1 MLPGYSNKDSFGKSD
16 ISRVDKHCYHYDKL
30 QSKWP
35 QPEINHRKRYR
46 CTRAGARMR
55 RRIRNLVDDLHE
67 KVTKWTCENYNTI
80 FLPEFET
87 QKMVFRSRRKIN
99 SKTARNML
107 TWSHYRF
114 KMRLMNKA
122 REYPNCRVIICG
134 EEYTSQTCS
143 ECGYLHRKI
152 GGSKKFKCPRC
163 NQEFD
168 RDFNAARNILLKNM
182 IVGFRD

>member
-1 MLPGYSNKDSFGKSD
+1 VEVGKSD
-16 ISRVDKHCYHYDKL
+16 ISRIYRLCNSYDKL
-30 QSKWP
+30 QSKWS
-35 QPEINHRKRYR
+35 QPEINYWKRYR
-46 CTRAGARMR
+46 YKKAGARIQ
-55 RRIRNLVDDLHE
+55 RRIQNLVDESH
-67 KVTKWTCENYNTI
+67 KKTTKWACENYSTI
-80 FLPEFET
+80 LLPKFET

-152 GGSKKFKCPRC
+152 GGLKKFKCPGC
-163 NQEFD
+163 NQESE
-168 RDFNAARNILLKNM
+168 RDFNAARHILLKNM
-182 IVGFRD
+182 NLVFRD

>member
-80 FLPEFET
+80 FLPKFET
-87 QKMVFRSRRKIN
+87 QKMISKRQRKIN
-99 SKTARNML
+99 PKTARNML
-107 TWSHYRF
+107 TWSHYRY
-114 KMRLMNKA
+114 KMRLVNKA
-122 REYPNCRVIICG
+122 REYSNCRVIICG

-143 ECGYLHRKI
+143 ECGYLSSQDWRLKEVQM
-152 GGSKKFKCPRC
+152 SWMSPR
-163 NQEFD
+163 
-168 RDFNAARNILLKNM
+168 I
-182 IVGFRD
+182 